1 MRLRGAFLAW
11 LLVKYAV
18 IRPDSFL
25 VFLPLLSVLSVVVKS
40 CIFWVK
46 SRLIINEGVV
56 LSNYLSIRGM
66 LWMRFVIQF
75 VYNASDQIIV
85 PTTACRDDLIS
96 TFRVIDSKILVIP
109 NWTLLVSKKNVK
121 SDYDIIYIGRFDTEK
136 NVLSIPD
143 CISAVMAYHPRISV
157 LLLGSGPLLC
167 DLRERISALGLSS
180 VIEVQQFDVNIVNY
194 LNRSKILYLPSHN
207 EGMPNVVLE
216 AASCSVPSV
225 VSEFMGSREIVDH
238 GITGFIGKTN
248 AERVAY
254 LNKLLSDETL
264 RRRMGANARRHIYKF
279 FSKKAQI
286 RFIDALLE

>member
-1 MRLRGAFLAW
+1 MKNKTLLILFWDLGIGGIQKRIRDVVNEVSHNRNDWNIYVLLRNKTDEGFTSQLIQRKNVHILYYPWSASRVRLRGAFLAW

-56 LSNYLSIRGM
+56 LSYYLSIRGM

-109 NWTLLVSKKNVK
+109 NWNLLVSKKNLK
-121 SDYDIIYIGRFDTEK
+121 SDYDMI
-136 NVLSIPD
+136 
-143 CISAVMAYHPRISV
+143 
-157 LLLGSGPLLC
+157 
-167 DLRERISALGLSS
+167 
-180 VIEVQQFDVNIVNY
+180 
-194 LNRSKILYLPSHN
+194 
-207 EGMPNVVLE
+207 
-216 AASCSVPSV
+216 
-225 VSEFMGSREIVDH
+225 
-238 GITGFIGKTN
+238 
-248 AERVAY
+248 
-254 LNKLLSDETL
+254 
-264 RRRMGANARRHIYKF
+264 
-279 FSKKAQI
+279 
-286 RFIDALLE
+286 